1 MKILDKFFVKQWTIG
16 IAKGNKEDILQN
28 RLKSLDFKWID
39 IPNPEVFV
47 ADPFVIE
54 LPNGEIH
61 VIAEHIH
68 QANYGKLV
76 GYRFSKT
83 LDLLEEKIILD
94 TRSHLSYPFILEDNG
109 EIFIIP
115 ESAMAN
121 GVFAYPYDPI
131 HMSLGK
137 PITLIED
144 EPLLD
149 STFVYYED
157 RWWLF
162 ATKRGAS
169 SNSALHIYYSEHWK
183 GPYEAHKLNPV
194 KTGAD
199 GSRPAGNILKQGNQ
213 LLRPAQ
219 NCKES
224 YGKSI
229 TLFKITKLTKDSYEE
244 VPTLELKA
252 NIHKENK
259 YGIHTINHS
268 GSVIVVDCL
277 KKSFNPFVQINL
289 FLKKMNKKKA

>member
-1 MKILDKFFVKQWTIG
+1 MKIIDKFFVKQWTIG

-28 RLKSLDFKWID
+28 RLKSLDFSWITLS
-39 IPNPEVFV
+39 NPEVFV

-54 LPNGEIH
+54 LPSGEFH
-61 VIAEHIH
+61 VIAELIY
-68 QANYGKLV
+68 QSSYGKLAC
-76 GYRFSKT
+76 YRFSKT
-83 LDLLEEKIILD
+83 LELLEQKIIFD
-94 TRSHLSYPFILEDNG
+94 SGSHLSYPFILEDNG

-162 ATKRGAS
+162 ATKRGVS
-169 SNSALHIYYSEHWK
+169 SNSALHIYHAEHWK
-183 GPYEAHKLNPV
+183 GPYEPHKLNPV

-199 GSRPAGNILKQGNQ
+199 GSRPAGNILKQGNH

-229 TLFKITKLTKDSYEE
+229 TLFKITKLNKVSFEE
-244 VPTLELKA
+244 VPTLEIKA
-252 NIHKENK
+252 DIHKKNK
-259 YGIHTINHS
+259 YGIHTINQT

-277 KKSFNPFVQINL
+277 KKSFNPFIQIKL
-289 FLKKMNKKKA
+289 LLKKLNKKRT

>member
-1 MKILDKFFVKQWTIG
+1 MKILDKFFVKQWTLG
-16 IAKGNKEDILQN
+16 IAKGNNEDILQN
-28 RLKSLDFKWID
+28 RLKSIDFKWID

-68 QANYGKLV
+68 QASYGKLV

-94 TRSHLSYPFILEDNG
+94 TGTHLSYPFILEVNG
-109 EIFIIP
+109 EICIIP

-121 GVFAYPYDPI
+121 GVFAYPYNPI
-131 HMSLGK
+131 HMSLGN
-137 PITLIED
+137 PITLIEN

-149 STFVYYED
+149 STFVHYED

-162 ATKRGAS
+162 ATKRGAN
-169 SNSALHIYYSEHWK
+169 SNSALHIYHAEHWK

-252 NIHKENK
+252 DIHKENK

-277 KKSFNPFVQINL
+277 KKSFNPFIQIKL
-289 FLKKMNKKKA
+289 FLNKI